1 MSVKNKE
8 TSSMTQHV
16 WFLAKLLTKTYVL
29 TTLRKRD
36 LDITDLGFSNT
47 FPKKRAET
55 GVLRI
60 SC

>member
-8 TSSMTQHV
+8 TSSMTQQV

-29 TTLRKRD
+29 TRLRERD

-47 FPKKRAET
+47 FPEKRAET
-55 GVLRI
+55 GALRI